1 MAARADRL
9 GTAADTDF
17 RADALPGPT
26 SIHVD
31 PAGRQHVAVKDLE
44 RMGWIGVTD
53 GKVWIVKESSSARTE
68 RFKSCDGS

>member
-31 PAGRQHVAVKDLE
+31 PAGRQHVV
-44 RMGWIGVTD
+44 ICP
-53 GKVWIVKESSSARTE
+53 SSGFSGQL
-68 RFKSCDGS
+68 SV